1 MSALATSA
9 PRGRKAGRRKQQRLR
24 HDMRVRQ
31 REIEER
37 VSRSAAPRDDDAPP
51 PRID

>member
-9 PRGRKAGRRKQQRLR
+9 PRGRKAERRKQQRLQHELR
-24 HDMRVRQ
+24 ERQ

>member
-1 MSALATSA
+1 MSPPTSTA
-9 PRGRKAGRRKQQRLR
+9 PRGRKAVRRQQQRQRQELR
-24 HDMRVRQ
+24 ERR

-37 VSRSAAPRDDDAPP
+37 AARSAAPRDDDAPL